1 MSGETDK
8 AMTLRI
14 TQEQHDKLS
23 TIAKVEGI
31 SIVECIRTA
40 IDRYLTSR
48 RHQLEPT
55 GVQGMR
61 RCGVCREVEPDV
73 SVDVCPKPGR
83 GSREPLVG

>member
-1 MSGETDK
+1 MSGETYK

-23 TIAKVEGI
+23 MIAKVEGI

-48 RHQLEPT
+48 QHQLEPI

-61 RCGVCREVEPDV
+61 RCGVCREIEPAV
-73 SVDVCPKPGR
+73 VCCPARTEAR
-83 GSREPLVG
+83 GNKNA